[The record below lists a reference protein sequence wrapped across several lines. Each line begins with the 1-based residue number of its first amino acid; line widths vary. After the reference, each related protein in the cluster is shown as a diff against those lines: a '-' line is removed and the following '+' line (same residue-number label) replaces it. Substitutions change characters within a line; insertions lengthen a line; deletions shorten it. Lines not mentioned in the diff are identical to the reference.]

1 MAAKTAHDIA
11 AATQRM
17 RMKQIMIET
26 GQKPTVQEIEDRAL
40 LAYRDELTALNA
52 AEGIVKAARANS
64 ARIRV
69 QIDIARS
76 VGASVRAAMDVG

>member
-1 MAAKTAHDIA
+1 
-11 AATQRM
+11 
-17 RMKQIMIET
+17 
-26 GQKPTVQEIEDRAL
+26 

-64 ARIRV
+64 SRIRV